1 MDGSS
6 VSSPLESPEAP
17 ITSSVVTLQSAESL
31 SIRRQVRLANEA
43 LDTTKPQIQNQIS
56 LDKTPDTPSA
66 KISLSSSEVSHAFT
80 SNFVLDSGLTSLQIH
95 HQISLDKTPDTPS
108 AYISSRSSSELSQA
122 FTSQFAPENSPNTI
136 PEESSPSALITPS
149 TEFFPDD
156 SSDRFNY
163 ISFGDEPFDV
173 SQFDYDLSCFNTDG
187 MSQKSESWK
196 ESSFVEIARNSFK
209 TFNELGMLE
218 TLLNWISSSD

>member
-43 LDTTKPQIQNQIS
+43 LDTNKPPQIQNQIS
-56 LDKTPDTPSA
+56 FDKTPDTPSA
-66 KISLSSSEVSHAFT
+66 KISQSSSDISRAFT
-80 SNFVLDSGLTSLQIH
+80 TNFALDSGMTSLQIH
-95 HQISLDKTPDTPS
+95 HLSLDKTPDTPS
-108 AYISSRSSSELSQA
+108 ANISSRSSSELSQA

-136 PEESSPSALITPS
+136 PEESCSPSALLTPS

-156 SSDRFNY
+156 PNDQINY
-163 ISFGDEPFDV
+163 ITFGDEPFDI
-173 SQFDYDLSCFNTDG
+173 SQFDYDLSCFNTDC
-187 MSQKSESWK
+187 MSQKSDS
-196 ESSFVEIARNSFK
+196 
-209 TFNELGMLE
+209 
-218 TLLNWISSSD
+218 